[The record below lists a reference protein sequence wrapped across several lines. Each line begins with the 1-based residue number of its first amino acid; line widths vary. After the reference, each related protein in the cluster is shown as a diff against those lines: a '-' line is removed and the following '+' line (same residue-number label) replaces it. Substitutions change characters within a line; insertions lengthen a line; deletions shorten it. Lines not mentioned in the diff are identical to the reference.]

1 MSAFVSWE
9 VPEAEDQDPNVLVVQ
24 IAGPAPDTE
33 LPEGFYLVRY
43 IAMDSAGNEAFY
55 TFNITVKG

>member
-9 VPEAEDQDPNVLVVQ
+9 VPEVEDQDPNVLVVQ

-43 IAMDSAGNEAFY
+43 IARDSARNEAVY